1 MKPRL
6 TLLLVSLTL
15 LAAWV
20 GSFFPNRSWPDG
32 Y

>member
-6 TLLLVSLTL
+6 IYLVVTLTL

-20 GSFFPNRSWPDG
+20 GKFVPGSWPDG
-32 Y
+32 YH